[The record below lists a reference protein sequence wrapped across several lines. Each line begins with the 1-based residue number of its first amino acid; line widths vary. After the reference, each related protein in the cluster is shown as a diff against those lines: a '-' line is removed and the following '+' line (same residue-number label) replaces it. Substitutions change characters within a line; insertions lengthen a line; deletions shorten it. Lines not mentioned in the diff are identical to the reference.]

1 MDCPICKSKNK
12 IKNGIIKGV
21 QRYKCKDCGR
31 NYTVAHKSTAKLP
44 SQRRLGLMMYLE
56 GLSFH
61 SIGRILGVSH
71 VAVMNWVKKY
81 GSQLEE
87 IKNEKPISVVEIDEL
102 HSYLQSKKYCWIWIA
117 VDREGKRYLD
127 FVVGNRGTETGLKL
141 WERINQEETKAYCT
155 DYWKSYKEF
164 IPAEKHVQTKAET
177 YTVESYNSR
186 IRHYL
191 ARFRRKTKCY
201 TKQLYM
207 MIYSLKLLMLKLNN
221 EPSILNY

>member
-44 SQRRLGLMMYLE
+44 SERRLGLMMYLE

-102 HSYLQSKKYCWIWIA
+102 HSYVQSKKITVGFGLQLIE
-117 VDREGKRYLD
+117 RENDTLISLLGIE
-127 FVVGNRGTETGLKL
+127 G
-141 WERINQEETKAYCT
+141 Q
-155 DYWKSYKEF
+155 
-164 IPAEKHVQTKAET
+164 
-177 YTVESYNSR
+177 
-186 IRHYL
+186 
-191 ARFRRKTKCY
+191 
-201 TKQLYM
+201 KQG
-207 MIYSLKLLMLKLNN
+207 
-221 EPSILNY
+221 

>member
-102 HSYLQSKKYCWIWIA
+102 HSYVQSKKYCWIWIA

-141 WERINQEETKAYCT
+141 WERIKQEETKVYCT
-155 DYWKSYKEF
+155 DYWKSHKEF
-164 IPAEKHVQTKAET
+164 TPAEKHLQPKAET

-186 IRHYL
+186 IQHYL

-221 EPSILNY
+221 QLSILNY